1 MIHDFFCENPAEM
14 RHHQLA
20 KRVEF
25 LKDNKRGVRKM
36 CKVIEDLFA
45 EELAEGRKESKKET
59 LLDSIR
65 NLMETMK
72 WSAEQAMDA
81 LKIPVDK
88 QNELRQLI

>member
-1 MIHDFFCENPAEM
+1 M
-14 RHHQLA
+14 RHRQLA

-36 CKVIEDLFA
+36 CKIIEDLFA
-45 EELAEGRKESKKET
+45 EDLAEGKKET

-88 QNELRQLI
+88 QDEYRPLI